1 MKSSYKIFRFSS
13 LIFRNVIVP
22 FKPLGANIFIMLD
35 FLINMHFYVFSL
47 AIKLTNQWP
56 ILPKINQPFLLP
68 LVLLASYKQNKS
80 DPNHLLSRFCFFEP
94 SSLQLCSLF
103 IFLAKSQYCPSF
115 KWLMQVQLKSCV
127 FRPGTDTKRLWIVM
141 ELIVNND
148 GYLWGRGG
156 NFVTMLKGLRL
167 TFEHCRDSVY

>member
-22 FKPLGANIFIMLD
+22 FEPLGANIFIMLD
-35 FLINMHFYVFSL
+35 FLINMHCYVFSL
-47 AIKLTNQWP
+47 AIKLMNQWP
-56 ILPKINQPFLLP
+56 NLPKINQPFP
-68 LVLLASYKQNKS
+68 LWSNLHLTNKINLTLIISWADFVSLNLHLCNFAHFLFSWPSLNTVQVLSGWCRSNWKVVYLDLELTQK
-80 DPNHLLSRFCFFEP
+80 D
-94 SSLQLCSLF
+94 
-103 IFLAKSQYCPSF
+103 
-115 KWLMQVQLKSCV
+115 WV
-127 FRPGTDTKRLWIVM
+127 VM

-167 TFEHCRDSVY
+167 TFEHWRDSFY